1 MERKILLYGDPVLET
16 PCAPIDEVELGGEEL
31 KKLVDDMFETMYKA
45 KGVGLAAPQIGVS
58 KRLFVVDCSG
68 GEDES
73 EKLVLINPEIID
85 TKGEQVGEEGC
96 LSIPGFR
103 ENVRRP
109 YRVKARAWTPTG
121 DVIEVEGEELLAR
134 AILHENDH
142 LDGVLFLKH
151 ISTLKREM
159 IKRKIKT
166 LRKRGEW
173 DQ

>member
-1 MERKILLYGDPVLET
+1 
-16 PCAPIDEVELGGEEL
+16 
-31 KKLVDDMFETMYKA
+31 
-45 KGVGLAAPQIGVS
+45 
-58 KRLFVVDCSG
+58 
-68 GEDES
+68 
-73 EKLVLINPEIID
+73 
-85 TKGEQVGEEGC
+85 

-109 YRVKARAWTPTG
+109 YRVKARAWTPDG
-121 DVIEVEGEELLAR
+121 QVIEVEGEELLAR

-151 ISTLKREM
+151 LSTLKREM

-173 DQ
+173 E